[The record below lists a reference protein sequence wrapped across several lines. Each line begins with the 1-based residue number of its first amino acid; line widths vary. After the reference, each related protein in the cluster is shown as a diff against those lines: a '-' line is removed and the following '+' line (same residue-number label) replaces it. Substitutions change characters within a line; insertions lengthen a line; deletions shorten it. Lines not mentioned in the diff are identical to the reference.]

1 MNGAANPT
9 ASSTVYRGESSS
21 IGMHKMKLE
30 AKLGLPPK
38 QMEVFERCYNKRRSR
53 SCWRIIGLSQ
63 RLMRVIPRLNRSS
76 EAHFSSR
83 TYTSPPI
90 PPSLPPP
97 SNPAVKDRIGRL
109 EEMMADMMVM
119 MREMQASSSTTGP
132 SQSTVSSTA
141 PAQPP
146 TDTYPPNNDEMG
158 GVKSTELTHGD
169 YHMEALEAW
178 STSHHK
184 PCPVQPKYEARMVS
198 FKKRIRP
205 LSLHN
210 RARRIKDPIFWC
222 GVDELWRIPVL
233 ESCVN
238 KRRKEEESINFKKM
252 SKNPLILIMET
263 NKSNGTNYN
272 YWLRNLRIVPNFEN
286 QGLSWTSRFQRPGL
300 RGPLPKNVSRS
311 RNGLRTTTRAT
322 ASTKGAPA
330 AADGKGKGKGK
341 VRGSQRLKANDVCM
355 NCQGK
360 GYWKKECPQL
370 LSNPGMFVIEV
381 NMITNAASWILDG
394 CGAHIC
400 NNLQVLG
407 RSRKLSKDEMILRLG
422 DRKAVVAEA
431 VGSLNLVI
439 DDHIRIELKDCYS
452 VPSMIKNIISIPILD
467 NNGYAFKIN
476 KNGFYLMIDDNY
488 HLFGTL
494 GYALETAAKFLNM
507 APSKMVTQT
516 PYEIWHGNPTSY
528 KESRLP
534 ERYGFV
540 GLTSQLDNDPKTYG
554 EAMSDIDSDKW
565 LEAMKSKMD
574 SIDSNQVWTLVDPPK
589 GIKPVVCKWVYNH
602 KLQADGE
609 VTAFKARLVVK
620 GYTQQPGVDFEETY
634 SPVAMAKSTRI
645 LLAIAICRRISLLL
659 EKNKG
664 LSSLKVH
671 LWPQTSF
678 SKLEHTFDEVVRGY
692 DFIKNEND
700 PCVYKKDMGEAS
712 YILGIKIYRDRS
724 RKMLGLTQ
732 SSYIEKVLK
741 RFKMEN
747 SKRGFFPMRHGIKL
761 SKKQSPKTYEE
772 LKRMLDISYTSVVG
786 SIQCCPV
793 HQALCRLR
801 FEHNEWISGMRRG
814 DALDGYSNASFQ
826 SDDDD
831 AKSQSG
837 FVFKLNGGVV
847 AWKSS
852 KQATTSDSTTE
863 AEYITTSEVVWMKNY
878 IQELGVVPS
887 IAEPVVIFCD
897 NNRVITQAKNRDLIP
912 FQTHS

>member
-1 MNGAANPT
+1 MWLVAVGART
-9 ASSTVYRGESSS
+9 TTVYSVSVLRPTSLAG
-21 IGMHKMKLE
+21 
-30 AKLGLPPK
+30 
-38 QMEVFERCYNKRRSR
+38 
-53 SCWRIIGLSQ
+53 
-63 RLMRVIPRLNRSS
+63 
-76 EAHFSSR
+76 
-83 TYTSPPI
+83 YTSPPI

-109 EEMMADMMVM
+109 EEMMADLMVM

-238 KRRKEEESINFKKM
+238 KRRKEEESINFKESEDCPKFREPRLVLDKPLPTACLRVLSEECITFQKWLQDNHKVRSIILASM
-252 SKNPLILIMET
+252 TNDIQKQYDRYDVPLIM
-263 NKSNGTNYN
+263 
-272 YWLRNLRIVPNFEN
+272 LRMKEVYAFPDRHINMPQQKHSSGPHGSSV
-286 QGLSWTSRFQRPGL
+286 QSHGVKMLSLVEKLEDLKVGVDNDTYIDKEKG
-300 RGPLPKNVSRS
+300 KVN
-311 RNGLRTTTRAT
+311 RAT

-355 NCQGK
+355 NCQEK
-360 GYWKKECPQL
+360 GIGRRSVHNSFP
-370 LSNPGMFVIEV
+370 
-381 NMITNAASWILDG
+381 T
-394 CGAHIC
+394 
-400 NNLQVLG
+400 QVLG

-439 DDHIRIELKDCYS
+439 GDHIRIELKDCYS
-452 VPSMIKNIISIPILD
+452 VPSMIKNIISIPILY

-507 APSKMVTQT
+507 APSKMVYRISKRKWDTTSMIHPSKIFISRNAVFLKKSFSLDNRRDEVLLEESSEPPQQNNT
-516 PYEIWHGNPTSY
+516 TSLEPSFPTDGVPFLCISTR
-528 KESRLP
+528 ESRLP

-589 GIKPVVCKWVYNH
+589 VKPVMDVKMAFLNGYVEEDIFMD
-602 KLQADGE
+602 QSEDFTSVGE
-609 VTAFKARLVVK
+609 E
-620 GYTQQPGVDFEETY
+620 Q
-634 SPVAMAKSTRI
+634 
-645 LLAIAICRRISLLL
+645 
-659 EKNKG
+659 
-664 LSSLKVH
+664 
-671 LWPQTSF
+671 
-678 SKLEHTFDEVVRGY
+678 
-692 DFIKNEND
+692 
-700 PCVYKKDMGEAS
+700 KDMGEAS

-747 SKRGFFPMRHGIKL
+747 SKRGFF
-761 SKKQSPKTYEE
+761 Q
-772 LKRMLDISYTSVVG
+772 
-786 SIQCCPV
+786 
-793 HQALCRLR
+793 
-801 FEHNEWISGMRRG
+801 
-814 DALDGYSNASFQ
+814 
-826 SDDDD
+826 
-831 AKSQSG
+831 
-837 FVFKLNGGVV
+837 
-847 AWKSS
+847 
-852 KQATTSDSTTE
+852 
-863 AEYITTSEVVWMKNY
+863 
-878 IQELGVVPS
+878 
-887 IAEPVVIFCD
+887 
-897 NNRVITQAKNRDLIP
+897 
-912 FQTHS
+912 